1 MIAEDCSTDHG
12 MARLG
17 RLVHQTHVQVRQVY
31 AMCSRVS
38 DSLTVLQGGSEEDAE
53 GGWRRY

>member
-1 MIAEDCSTDHG
+1 MIAEDGPIT
-12 MARLG
+12 

-31 AMCSRVS
+31 AMFNRVS
-38 DSLTVLQGGSEEDAE
+38 ESLVALQGGGEENVE